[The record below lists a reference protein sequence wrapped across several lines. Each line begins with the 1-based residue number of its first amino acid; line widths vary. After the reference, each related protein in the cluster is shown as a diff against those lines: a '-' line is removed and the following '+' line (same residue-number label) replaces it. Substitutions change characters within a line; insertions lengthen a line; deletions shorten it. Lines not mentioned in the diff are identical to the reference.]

1 MPTEIRISKHN
12 ALYQASIQLEEL
24 DYTKLYRA
32 YSGIRKSQIEPRVLF
47 KVLVC
52 AYMKGVYSS
61 RKIEELCRENLVF
74 RWLLEDQKTPDHCT
88 IARFRGNRN
97 LQEAFEDLFFQYVKK
112 LENKGY
118 TEHSEVFVD
127 GTKIESKANRYTFVW
142 LKQVSKQLEKIKARL
157 KELVCPQGNLTSTK
171 VEKRLEQLNTEIEAQ
186 GIEVKKGRGHH
197 KPEIVRERDELA
209 LLYRRWM
216 EYNRKKAICGE
227 NRNSYS
233 KTDTDATFMHM
244 KDDHMRNG
252 QLKPGYNV
260 QFAVNSGFITG
271 IGVFSNRT
279 DFGTLIPFLTY
290 LWHKHGKSYRNVVAD
305 SGYESLANYRWL
317 FENGQTAFI
326 KPANY
331 ESGKKRSSKS
341 QVGRMENM
349 GYYEPDDCFICKNGR
364 HLDLS
369 SHYTSHAKDGTERKI
384 SVYRCEDCSGC
395 PYRTA
400 CCKAKDSEKR
410 KEIFVCWEFQNLRKN
425 SYHNITTEEGKLL
438 RCNRSI
444 QAEGAF
450 GQLKHNRNFKRFL
463 TGGKVKVLA
472 ELQVRYRIVM
482 SAEMHKVNDRYG
494 DAVFLHSTAE
504 GIGQLPLGVQKEVGA
519 AALQGIRLY
528 KEAGLTAAGTADH
541 NNVQIP
547 LVLVGIIAEADI
559 LGKNDFL
566 PRVLAVAVAFVQFTG
581 IAPMGRAVFLA
592 GAAVRLIE

>member
-1 MPTEIRISKHN
+1 MVARQLTAATHFPGQFPARQTGTGEQCSPLQEFFDSLRGCFTSPKKKDRSCKAFFGFTTSVFCFKLIVVNKKTQKQKQHIEILEKSQQLKFRMPTEIRISKHN
-12 ALYQASIQLEEL
+12 ALYQASIQLEGL

-74 RWLLEDQKTPDHCT
+74 RWLLEDQKTLDHCT

-118 TEHSEVFVD
+118 TEYSEVFVD

-157 KELVCPQGNLTSTK
+157 KELVCSQGNLTSTK

-271 IGVFSNRT
+271 IGVFSNRAA
-279 DFGTLIPFLTY
+279 FGTLIPFLTY

-317 FENGQTAFI
+317 FENGRLHLLSPPTMNQGKNVLQSHRLAEWKTWAITNRMTA
-326 KPANY
+326 
-331 ESGKKRSSKS
+331 
-341 QVGRMENM
+341 
-349 GYYEPDDCFICKNGR
+349 
-364 HLDLS
+364 LS
-369 SHYTSHAKDGTERKI
+369 ARTADIWI
-384 SVYRCEDCSGC
+384 SVLTIPPMRRTVQNAISLFTAV
-395 PYRTA
+395 RTA
-400 CCKAKDSEKR
+400 PTALTAQPAARLKTAKSAKKFLSAGNFGICARIRITTLPPR
-410 KEIFVCWEFQNLRKN
+410 KESCCAA
-425 SYHNITTEEGKLL
+425 T
-438 RCNRSI
+438 
-444 QAEGAF
+444 
-450 GQLKHNRNFKRFL
+450 
-463 TGGKVKVLA
+463 VLFR
-472 ELQVRYRIVM
+472 Q
-482 SAEMHKVNDRYG
+482 
-494 DAVFLHSTAE
+494 
-504 GIGQLPLGVQKEVGA
+504 
-519 AALQGIRLY
+519 
-528 KEAGLTAAGTADH
+528 
-541 NNVQIP
+541 
-547 LVLVGIIAEADI
+547 
-559 LGKNDFL
+559 
-566 PRVLAVAVAFVQFTG
+566 RV
-581 IAPMGRAVFLA
+581 PSDS
-592 GAAVRLIE
+592 

>member
-157 KELVCPQGNLTSTK
+157 RELVCPQGNLTSTK

-279 DFGTLIPFLTY
+279 DFGTLIPFLAY

-400 CCKAKDSEKR
+400 CCKTKDSEKR
-410 KEIFVCWEFQNLRKN
+410 KENFCLLGISESAQEFVSQHYHRGRK
-425 SYHNITTEEGKLL
+425 
-438 RCNRSI
+438 
-444 QAEGAF
+444 
-450 GQLKHNRNFKRFL
+450 
-463 TGGKVKVLA
+463 
-472 ELQVRYRIVM
+472 
-482 SAEMHKVNDRYG
+482 
-494 DAVFLHSTAE
+494 
-504 GIGQLPLGVQKEVGA
+504 A
-519 AALQGIRLY
+519 AALQPFHSGRGCLR
-528 KEAGLTAAGTADH
+528 TAKA
-541 NNVQIP
+541 QS
-547 LVLVGIIAEADI
+547 E
-559 LGKNDFL
+559 FQ
-566 PRVLAVAVAFVQFTG
+566 AF
-581 IAPMGRAVFLA
+581 PYR
-592 GAAVRLIE
+592 R

>member
-197 KPEIVRERDELA
+197 KPEIVRA

-233 KTDTDATFMHM
+233 KTDTDATFDTALFMHM

-305 SGYESLANYRWL
+305 SGAESLANYRWL

-349 GYYEPDDCFICKNGR
+349 GYYEPDDCFYLQERQTSGSQFSLYLPCEGR
-364 HLDLS
+364 YRAQNLCLPLRGLPAALTVQPAAKLKTVKSAKKFLS
-369 SHYTSHAKDGTERKI
+369 AGISESAQEFVSQHYHRGRENCCAATVPFRQ
-384 SVYRCEDCSGC
+384 RCL
-395 PYRTA
+395 RTA
-400 CCKAKDSEKR
+400 
-410 KEIFVCWEFQNLRKN
+410 
-425 SYHNITTEEGKLL
+425 
-438 RCNRSI
+438 
-444 QAEGAF
+444 
-450 GQLKHNRNFKRFL
+450 KHNRNFKRFH
-463 TGGKVKVLA
+463 TGKVKVWRSFCFGAFPKHCSPLLA
-472 ELQVRYRIVM
+472 KCNSGLQNLHLIQPK
-482 SAEMHKVNDRYG
+482 SIPE
-494 DAVFLHSTAE
+494 FLISE
-504 GIGQLPLGVQKEVGA
+504 NLEN
-519 AALQGIRLY
+519 RL
-528 KEAGLTAAGTADH
+528 L
-541 NNVQIP
+541 
-547 LVLVGIIAEADI
+547 
-559 LGKNDFL
+559 
-566 PRVLAVAVAFVQFTG
+566 
-581 IAPMGRAVFLA
+581 
-592 GAAVRLIE
+592 